1 MVVINKYAEFM
12 HQCWLIFL
20 FTLISKINMKQRRYR
35 LELQYIVM

>member
-1 MVVINKYAEFM
+1 MVLINICVDFL

-20 FTLISKINMKQRRYR
+20 FMLTNKINMKQQRYR